1 MAAHALTTRAGNV
14 RAKTKQNQ
22 IDNAKVRQ
30 ILHAARKVFMESGY
44 GAASMDAI
52 ARQATVSKATLYTH
66 FDGKD
71 ALFEAL
77 IVMECKH
84 LSGQIGLRALDEP
97 DIRVALRSLAQDFN
111 TLLCQDES
119 LAMYRIVVA
128 EAPRFPELGRI
139 FYDSGPRIM
148 IDRIAELLARAA
160 KRGLLNVRDA
170 HVAAVQFIS
179 LVRGDSQLKR
189 VLGLKPAA
197 KDVFDSYID
206 SGIELFLAGY
216 GARGRD
222 KTAGGTRR
230 RRTLTQAP

>member
-1 MAAHALTTRAGNV
+1 MAAHALTTRVGNG
-14 RAKTKQNQ
+14 RAKTGQNH

-30 ILHAARKVFMESGY
+30 ILDAARKVFMESGY

-52 ARQATVSKATLYTH
+52 ARQAAVSKATLYTH

-160 KRGLLNVRDA
+160 KHGLLNVRDA
-170 HVAAVQFIS
+170 RRAAVQFIS

-189 VLGLKPAA
+189 VLGLKPAT
-197 KDVFDSYID
+197 KDVADSYVD
-206 SGIELFLAGY
+206 SGVDLFLSGY
-216 GARGRD
+216 GARRRD
-222 KTAGGTRR
+222 KTTGTKR

>member
-1 MAAHALTTRAGNV
+1 MAGHASTTSAGV
-14 RAKTKQNQ
+14 RPKIGHHH

-30 ILHAARKVFMESGY
+30 ILDAARKVFMELGY

-52 ARQATVSKATLYTH
+52 ARQAAVSKATLYTH

-111 TLLCQDES
+111 NLLCQDES
-119 LAMYRIVVA
+119 LAMFRIVVA

-139 FYDSGPRIM
+139 FYASGPKIM
-148 IDRIAELLARAA
+148 IDRIAELLACAA
-160 KRGLLNVRDA
+160 NRGLLNVRDA
-170 HVAAVQFIS
+170 HIAAVQFIS

-197 KDVFDSYID
+197 KHVAANYVE

-216 GARGRD
+216 GAPRPM
-222 KTAGGTRR
+222 TTGGTRR
-230 RRTLTQAP
+230 GRALTQAP

>member
-1 MAAHALTTRAGNV
+1 MAAHALTARAGNV
-14 RAKTKQNQ
+14 RAKTKQDH
-22 IDNAKVRQ
+22 IDNGKVRQ
-30 ILHAARKVFMESGY
+30 ILDAARKVFMELGY

-52 ARQATVSKATLYTH
+52 AREATVSKATLYTH

-97 DIRVALRSLAQDFN
+97 NIRVALRSLAQDFN
-111 TLLCQDES
+111 NLLCQDES
-119 LAMYRIVVA
+119 LAMYRMVVA

-139 FYDSGPRIM
+139 FYDSGPKIM

-160 KRGLLNVRDA
+160 ERGLLNVRDA
-170 HVAAVQFIS
+170 HIAAVQFIS

-197 KDVFDSYID
+197 KHVATNYVD

-216 GARGRD
+216 GARARSLM
-222 KTAGGTRR
+222 TGGTRR
-230 RRTLTQAP
+230 RRALTQAP

>member
-1 MAAHALTTRAGNV
+1 MAAHALTARAGNV
-14 RAKTKQNQ
+14 RAKTKQDH
-22 IDNAKVRQ
+22 IDNGKVRQ
-30 ILHAARKVFMESGY
+30 ILDAARKVFMELGY

-52 ARQATVSKATLYTH
+52 AREATVSKATLYTH

-84 LSGQIGLRALDEP
+84 LSGQIGLRALDEQH
-97 DIRVALRSLAQDFN
+97 IRVALRSLAQDFN
-111 TLLCQDES
+111 NLLCQDES

-139 FYDSGPRIM
+139 FYDSGPKIM

-160 KRGLLNVRDA
+160 ERGLLNVRDA
-170 HVAAVQFIS
+170 RIAAVQFIS

-189 VLGLKPAA
+189 VLGLKPTAKHVAA
-197 KDVFDSYID
+197 NYVDSA
-206 SGIELFLAGY
+206 IELFLAGY
-216 GARGRD
+216 GARARSL
-222 KTAGGTRR
+222 TTGGTRR
-230 RRTLTQAP
+230 RRALTQAP

>member
-1 MAAHALTTRAGNV
+1 MAAHALTTRVGNV
-14 RAKTKQNQ
+14 RARRRQNH

-30 ILHAARKVFMESGY
+30 ILDAARKVFMESGY

-84 LSGQIGLRALDEP
+84 LSGQIGLHALDEP

-111 TLLCQDES
+111 NLLCQDES
-119 LAMYRIVVA
+119 LAMFRIVVA
-128 EAPRFPELGRI
+128 ETPRFPELGRI
-139 FYDSGPRIM
+139 FYDSGPKIM

-160 KRGLLNVRDA
+160 SRGLLNVRDA
-170 HVAAVQFIS
+170 RIAAVQFIN

-197 KDVFDSYID
+197 KHAAASYVD

-216 GARGRD
+216 GAPARSM
-222 KTAGGTRR
+222 TTGGTRR
-230 RRTLTQAP
+230 RRSLTQAP